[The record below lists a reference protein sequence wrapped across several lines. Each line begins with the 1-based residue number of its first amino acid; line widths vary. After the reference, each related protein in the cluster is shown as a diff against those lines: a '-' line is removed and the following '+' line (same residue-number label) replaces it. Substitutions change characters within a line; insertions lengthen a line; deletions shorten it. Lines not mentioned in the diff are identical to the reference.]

1 MINVVVVNVI
11 VIIIIIIIII
21 ITLLTVTLIFIFV
34 TIIYNII
41 FIVIIETM
49 RGGGRVAGGG
59 VEKSIRDWKNVFFF
73 QPLFPCI
80 QSHDILTHNFTNE
93 WRHDTEYLMNSFW
106 GPRFCALPLM
116 TGRKTNG
123 NKMFSS
129 LH

>member
-49 RGGGRVAGGG
+49 RGGGEGSWGGLKK
-59 VEKSIRDWKNVFFF
+59 VSVIERTFFF
-73 QPLFPCI
+73 SAVI
-80 QSHDILTHNFTNE
+80 
-93 WRHDTEYLMNSFW
+93 
-106 GPRFCALPLM
+106 
-116 TGRKTNG
+116 
-123 NKMFSS
+123 S
-129 LH
+129 LYSVS